1 MLTWW
6 VVVILAAI
14 PVAAL
19 ALVLHWPDNVKNAL
33 AAICGIPALV
43 AWTYFYR
50 RRVDR
55 RPWRGMGLRDPRRG
69 LPQVGA
75 GFLAGIVVIG
85 AWFLVE
91 YTMGWIRVVG
101 TEPATSGLPLTV
113 GFLLV
118 GLVANAGA
126 GFLEEI
132 GYRGYVLQNLGR
144 QLPVWLATPLTAFL
158 FAIVVHFNNLTLF
171 FVLVATLV
179 GVLLAITR
187 LGTGAIWFAIGLHW
201 SLDASQNYFFGLGH
215 ESTPYGHSLLH
226 LQARSGIVAP
236 NSEDPVFLVIV
247 LAAIVVGLVWV
258 HHARRFRWNARLNED
273 GQPET

>member
-1 MLTWW
+1 LRKTYRSHTWTW
-6 VVVILAAI
+6 NTLIGTRPGASGSPTTVLRGPPLA
-14 PVAAL
+14 P
-19 ALVLHWPDNVKNAL
+19 HS
-33 AAICGIPALV
+33 
-43 AWTYFYR
+43 
-50 RRVDR
+50 
-55 RPWRGMGLRDPRRG
+55 
-69 LPQVGA
+69 
-75 GFLAGIVVIG
+75 
-85 AWFLVE
+85 
-91 YTMGWIRVVG
+91 G
-101 TEPATSGLPLTV
+101 TEGCGSAAYLGGQPNLRGLPLTV